1 MNQELINRYEN
12 YLKNYK
18 RSNEKTIRNY
28 IYDLKA
34 FDKFIDKEFTDVS
47 EEDINVYIQDKKAK
61 KISPSRI
68 NFSIAT
74 LSSFYKYLKKIKIT
88 KDNPIENIPRLKIK
102 RKKEIE
108 YLSTYQIYEIRRRLA
123 EYGDKQLEVF
133 FGILVASAPKKYMIS
148 KLEWR
153 KIKWKQNYIE
163 VAINEKER
171 GILYLDNYTMEKLT
185 ELRKERKDKH
195 IKRKSVFLTRYKN
208 NWKSVGDSTI
218 SYWLNKIAKIA
229 EVDRL
234 TISSMKNTMLHY
246 LKIGRRFSD
255 EKINKILNMSRF
267 DNEFRNIYLQ
277 DLEEIIKME

>member
-1 MNQELINRYEN
+1 MNQELIDRYEN

-88 KDNPIENIPRLKIK
+88 KDNPVENIPRLKIK

-108 YLSTYQIYEIRRRLA
+108 YLSTYQIYETRRRLA

-163 VAINEKER
+163 VIINEKER
-171 GILYLDNYTMEKLT
+171 GILYLDDYTMNKLT

-195 IKRKSVFLTRYKN
+195 IKKKWIFITRHKG
-208 NWKSVGDSTI
+208 NWKEVGDSTI
-218 SYWLNKIAKIA
+218 TYWLNKIATIA

-234 TISSMKNTMLHY
+234 TISSMKATMLHY
-246 LKIGRRFSD
+246 LKNGRRFSD
-255 EKINKILNMSRF
+255 EKINKILNINRF
-267 DNEFRNIYLQ
+267 DNEFRSIY
-277 DLEEIIKME
+277 

>member
-1 MNQELINRYEN
+1 MNQELIDRYEN

-47 EEDINVYIQDKKAK
+47 EEDIDTYIQNKKDK

-88 KDNPIENIPRLKIK
+88 KDNPVENIPRLKIK

-108 YLSTYQIYEIRRRLA
+108 YLSTYQIYETRRRLA

-163 VAINEKER
+163 VVINEKER
-171 GILYLDNYTMEKLT
+171 GILYLDNYTMERLA

-195 IKRKSVFLTRYKN
+195 IKKKSSAIFFRLSRPMEISCCSSRLISGYFSSSRSGTLVS
-208 NWKSVGDSTI
+208 SVI
-218 SYWLNKIAKIA
+218 F
-229 EVDRL
+229 
-234 TISSMKNTMLHY
+234 SSHFATLSRIPAG
-246 LKIGRRFSD
+246 IGRPHKSIF
-255 EKINKILNMSRF
+255 
-267 DNEFRNIYLQ
+267 FRMLVAS
-277 DLEEIIKME
+277 

>member
-1 MNQELINRYEN
+1 MNQELIDRYEN

-47 EEDINVYIQDKKAK
+47 EEDVNIYLQDKKDK

-88 KDNPIENIPRLKIK
+88 KDNPVENIPRLKIK

-108 YLSTYQIYEIRRRLA
+108 YLSTYQIYETRRKLA

-153 KIKWKQNYIE
+153 KINWKQNYIE
-163 VAINEKER
+163 VVINEKER
-171 GILYLDNYTMEKLT
+171 GILYLDNYTMERLT

-195 IKRKSVFLTRYKN
+195 IKKKWIFITRYKG
-208 NWKSVGDSTI
+208 NWKDIGDSTI
-218 SYWLNKIAKIA
+218 TYWLNKIATIV

-234 TISSMKNTMLHY
+234 TISSMKATMLHY
-246 LKIGRRFSD
+246 LKNGRRFSD

-267 DNEFRNIYLQ
+267 DNEFRSIYLQ

>member
-1 MNQELINRYEN
+1 MNQELIDRYEN

-47 EEDINVYIQDKKAK
+47 EEDIDIYIQNKKEK

-88 KDNPIENIPRLKIK
+88 KDNPVENISRLKIK

-108 YLSTYQIYEIRRRLA
+108 YLSTYQIYETRRRLA

-133 FGILVASAPKKYMIS
+133 FGILVASAPKKYMIN

-163 VAINEKER
+163 VVINEKER
-171 GILYLDNYTMEKLT
+171 GILYLDNYTMERLA

-195 IKRKSVFLTRYKN
+195 IKKKWIFITRYKG
-208 NWKSVGDSTI
+208 NWKDIGDSTI
-218 SYWLNKIAKIA
+218 TYWLNKIAKIA

-234 TISSMKNTMLHY
+234 TISNMKATMLHY
-246 LKIGRRFSD
+246 LKNGRRFSD
-255 EKINKILNMSRF
+255 EKINKILNINRF
-267 DNEFRNIYLQ
+267 DNEFRSIYLQ

>member
-47 EEDINVYIQDKKAK
+47 EEDIDTYIQNRKDK

-88 KDNPIENIPRLKIK
+88 KDNPVENISRLKIK

-108 YLSTYQIYEIRRRLA
+108 YLSTYQIYETRRRLA

-163 VAINEKER
+163 VVINEKER

-195 IKRKSVFLTRYKN
+195 IKKKWIFITRYKG
-208 NWKSVGDSTI
+208 NWKDIGDSTI
-218 SYWLNKIAKIA
+218 TYWLNKIAKIA

-234 TISSMKNTMLHY
+234 TISNMKATMLHY
-246 LKIGRRFSD
+246 LKNGRRFSD
-255 EKINKILNMSRF
+255 EKVNKILNMSCF
-267 DNEFRNIYLQ
+267 DNEFRSIYLQ

>member
-1 MNQELINRYEN
+1 MNQELIDRYEN

-88 KDNPIENIPRLKIK
+88 KDNPVENIPRLKIK

-108 YLSTYQIYEIRRRLA
+108 YLSTY
-123 EYGDKQLEVF
+123 
-133 FGILVASAPKKYMIS
+133 
-148 KLEWR
+148 
-153 KIKWKQNYIE
+153 
-163 VAINEKER
+163 
-171 GILYLDNYTMEKLT
+171 
-185 ELRKERKDKH
+185 
-195 IKRKSVFLTRYKN
+195 
-208 NWKSVGDSTI
+208 
-218 SYWLNKIAKIA
+218 
-229 EVDRL
+229 
-234 TISSMKNTMLHY
+234 
-246 LKIGRRFSD
+246 
-255 EKINKILNMSRF
+255 
-267 DNEFRNIYLQ
+267 
-277 DLEEIIKME
+277 

>member
-47 EEDINVYIQDKKAK
+47 EEDIDTYIQDKKDK

-88 KDNPIENIPRLKIK
+88 KDNPVENIPRLKIK

-108 YLSTYQIYEIRRRLA
+108 YLSTYQIYETRRKLA

-153 KIKWKQNYIE
+153 KINWKQNYIE
-163 VAINEKER
+163 VVINEKER
-171 GILYLDNYTMEKLT
+171 GILYLDNYTMERLA

-195 IKRKSVFLTRYKN
+195 IKKKWIFITRYKG
-208 NWKSVGDSTI
+208 NWKDIGDSTI
-218 SYWLNKIAKIA
+218 TYWLNKIAKIA

-234 TISSMKNTMLHY
+234 TISSMKATMLHY
-246 LKIGRRFSD
+246 LKNGRRFSD
-255 EKINKILNMSRF
+255 EKINKILNINRF
-267 DNEFRNIYLQ
+267 DNEFRSIYLQ

>member
-47 EEDINVYIQDKKAK
+47 EEDIDIYIQNKKDK

-88 KDNPIENIPRLKIK
+88 KDNPVENIPRLKIK

-108 YLSTYQIYEIRRRLA
+108 YLSTYQIYETRRKLA

-153 KIKWKQNYIE
+153 KINWKQNYIE
-163 VAINEKER
+163 VVINEKER
-171 GILYLDNYTMEKLT
+171 GILYLDNYTMEKLA

-208 NWKSVGDSTI
+208 NWKSIGDSTI
-218 SYWLNKIAKIA
+218 SYWLNKIAKIG
-229 EVDRL
+229 EIDKL
-234 TISSMKNTMLHY
+234 TFQIIKNTNLHY
-246 LKIGRRFSD
+246 LQIGRHFTN
-255 EKINKILNMSRF
+255 EKIEKIKELKEFSIEFRQDILNET
-267 DNEFRNIYLQ
+267 NEITKR
-277 DLEEIIKME
+277 E

>member
-47 EEDINVYIQDKKAK
+47 EEDINVYIQDKKDK
-61 KISPSRI
+61 KTSPSRI

-88 KDNPIENIPRLKIK
+88 KDNPVENIPRLKIK

-108 YLSTYQIYEIRRRLA
+108 YLSTYQIYETRRRLA

-153 KIKWKQNYIE
+153 KVNWKQNYIE
-163 VAINEKER
+163 VIINEKER
-171 GILYLDNYTMEKLT
+171 GILYLDNYTMEKLA

-208 NWKSVGDSTI
+208 NWKSIGDSTI
-218 SYWLNKIAKIA
+218 SYWLNKIAKIG
-229 EVDRL
+229 EIDKL
-234 TISSMKNTMLHY
+234 TFQIIKNTNLHY
-246 LKIGRRFSD
+246 LQIGRHFTN
-255 EKINKILNMSRF
+255 EKIEKIKELKEFSIEFRQDILNET
-267 DNEFRNIYLQ
+267 NEITKR
-277 DLEEIIKME
+277 E

>member
-1 MNQELINRYEN
+1 MNQELIDRYEN

-47 EEDINVYIQDKKAK
+47 EEDIDIYIQNKKDK

-88 KDNPIENIPRLKIK
+88 KDNPVENIPRLKIK

-108 YLSTYQIYEIRRRLA
+108 YLSTYQIYETRRKLA

-163 VAINEKER
+163 VVINEKER
-171 GILYLDNYTMEKLT
+171 GILYLDNYTMDKLT

-195 IKRKSVFLTRYKN
+195 IKKKWIFITRYKG
-208 NWKSVGDSTI
+208 NWKEVGDSTI
-218 SYWLNKIAKIA
+218 TYWLNKIAKIA
-229 EVDRL
+229 KVDRL
-234 TISSMKNTMLHY
+234 TISGMKATMLHY
-246 LKIGRRFSD
+246 LKNGRRFSD
-255 EKINKILNMSRF
+255 EKVNKILNMSCF
-267 DNEFRNIYLQ
+267 DNEFRSIFLQ

>member
-47 EEDINVYIQDKKAK
+47 EEDIDTYIQNKKDK

-88 KDNPIENIPRLKIK
+88 KDNPVENIPRLKIK

-108 YLSTYQIYEIRRRLA
+108 YLSTYQIYETRRRLA

-153 KIKWKQNYIE
+153 KINWKQNYIE
-163 VAINEKER
+163 VVINEKER
-171 GILYLDNYTMEKLT
+171 GILYLDNYTMERLT

-195 IKRKSVFLTRYKN
+195 IKKKWIFITRHKG
-208 NWKSVGDSTI
+208 NWKDIGDSTI
-218 SYWLNKIAKIA
+218 TYWLNKIAKIA

-234 TISSMKNTMLHY
+234 TIGNMKITMLHY
-246 LKIGRRFSD
+246 SKNGRRFSD
-255 EKINKILNMSRF
+255 EKINKILNINRF
-267 DNEFRNIYLQ
+267 DNEFRSIYLQ

>member
-1 MNQELINRYEN
+1 MNQELIDRYEN

-47 EEDINVYIQDKKAK
+47 EEDIDIYIQNKKDK

-88 KDNPIENIPRLKIK
+88 KDNPVENIPRLKIK

-153 KIKWKQNYIE
+153 KVNWKQNYIE
-163 VAINEKER
+163 VIINEKER
-171 GILYLDNYTMEKLT
+171 GILYLDNYTMEKLA

-218 SYWLNKIAKIA
+218 SYWLNKIAKIG
-229 EVDRL
+229 EIDKL
-234 TISSMKNTMLHY
+234 TFQIIKNTNLHY
-246 LKIGRRFSD
+246 LQIGRHFTN
-255 EKINKILNMSRF
+255 EKIEKIKELKEFSIEFRQDILNEI
-267 DNEFRNIYLQ
+267 NETTKR
-277 DLEEIIKME
+277 E

>member
-34 FDKFIDKEFTDVS
+34 FNKFIDKEFTDVS
-47 EEDINVYIQDKKAK
+47 EEDIDIYIQNKKDK

-88 KDNPIENIPRLKIK
+88 KDNPVENIPRLKIK
-102 RKKEIE
+102 RKKEME
-108 YLSTYQIYEIRRRLA
+108 YLSTYQIYETRRKLA

-153 KIKWKQNYIE
+153 KIKWKQNCIE
-163 VAINEKER
+163 VVINEKER
-171 GILYLDNYTMEKLT
+171 GILYLDNYTMERLA

-195 IKRKSVFLTRYKN
+195 IKRKSMFLTRYKN

-234 TISSMKNTMLHY
+234 TISNMKTTMLHY
-246 LKIGRRFSD
+246 SKNGRRFSD

-267 DNEFRNIYLQ
+267 DNEFRSIYLQ

>member
-34 FDKFIDKEFTDVS
+34 FNKFIDKEFTDVS
-47 EEDINVYIQDKKAK
+47 EEDIDTYIQNKKDK

-88 KDNPIENIPRLKIK
+88 KDNPVENIPRLKIK

-108 YLSTYQIYEIRRRLA
+108 YLSTYQIYETRRKLA

-153 KIKWKQNYIE
+153 KVNWKQNYIE
-163 VAINEKER
+163 VIINEKER
-171 GILYLDNYTMEKLT
+171 GILYLDNYTMEKLA

-234 TISSMKNTMLHY
+234 TISNMKTTMLHY
-246 LKIGRRFSD
+246 SKNGRRFSD
-255 EKINKILNMSRF
+255 EKINKILNMSCF
-267 DNEFRNIYLQ
+267 DNEFRSIYLQ

>member
-47 EEDINVYIQDKKAK
+47 EKDIDIYIQNKKDK

-88 KDNPIENIPRLKIK
+88 KDNPVENIPRLKIK
-102 RKKEIE
+102 RKKEME
-108 YLSTYQIYEIRRRLA
+108 YLSTYQIYETRRKLA

-153 KIKWKQNYIE
+153 KIKWKQNCIE
-163 VAINEKER
+163 VVINEKER
-171 GILYLDNYTMEKLT
+171 GILYLDNYTMERLA

-218 SYWLNKIAKIA
+218 SYWLNKIAKIG
-229 EVDRL
+229 EIDKL
-234 TISSMKNTMLHY
+234 TFQIIKNTNLHY
-246 LKIGRRFSD
+246 LQIGRHFTN
-255 EKINKILNMSRF
+255 EKIEKIKELKEFSIEFRQDILNEI
-267 DNEFRNIYLQ
+267 NEITKR
-277 DLEEIIKME
+277 E

>member
-47 EEDINVYIQDKKAK
+47 EEDVNVYIQDKKDK

-88 KDNPIENIPRLKIK
+88 KDNPVENIPRLKIK

-108 YLSTYQIYEIRRRLA
+108 YLSTYQIYETRRKLA

-153 KIKWKQNYIE
+153 KVNWKQNYIE
-163 VAINEKER
+163 VIINEKER
-171 GILYLDNYTMEKLT
+171 GILYLDNYTMEKLA

-234 TISSMKNTMLHY
+234 TISNMKTTMLHY
-246 LKIGRRFSD
+246 SKNGRRFSD
-255 EKINKILNMSRF
+255 EKINKILNMSCF
-267 DNEFRNIYLQ
+267 DNEFRSIYLQ

>member
-47 EEDINVYIQDKKAK
+47 EEDIDTYIQNKKDK

-88 KDNPIENIPRLKIK
+88 KDNPVENIPRLKIK

-108 YLSTYQIYEIRRRLA
+108 YLSTYQIYETRRKLA

-153 KIKWKQNYIE
+153 KINWKQNYIE
-163 VAINEKER
+163 VVINEKER
-171 GILYLDNYTMEKLT
+171 GILYLDNYTMERLT

-195 IKRKSVFLTRYKN
+195 IKKKWIFITRYKG
-208 NWKSVGDSTI
+208 NWKDIGDSTI
-218 SYWLNKIAKIA
+218 TYWLNKIAKIA

-234 TISSMKNTMLHY
+234 TIGNMKTTMLHY
-246 LKIGRRFSD
+246 SKNGRRFSD
-255 EKINKILNMSRF
+255 EKINKILNINRF
-267 DNEFRNIYLQ
+267 DNEFSSIYLQ

>member
-47 EEDINVYIQDKKAK
+47 EEDVNIYLQDKKDK

-88 KDNPIENIPRLKIK
+88 KDNPVENIPRLKIK

-108 YLSTYQIYEIRRRLA
+108 YLSTYQIYETRRRLA

-133 FGILVASAPKKYMIS
+133 FGILVASAPKKYIIS

-153 KIKWKQNYIE
+153 KVNWKQNYIE
-163 VAINEKER
+163 VVINEKER
-171 GILYLDNYTMEKLT
+171 GI
-185 ELRKERKDKH
+185 
-195 IKRKSVFLTRYKN
+195 
-208 NWKSVGDSTI
+208 
-218 SYWLNKIAKIA
+218 
-229 EVDRL
+229 
-234 TISSMKNTMLHY
+234 
-246 LKIGRRFSD
+246 
-255 EKINKILNMSRF
+255 
-267 DNEFRNIYLQ
+267 
-277 DLEEIIKME
+277 